1 MELEWKEEQKSC
13 LQNLALKTLMESEA
27 KHSKALR
34 LHSTK
39 LGRKRPDVGE
49 GVRSGYPC
57 ITGCSTLTRGGV
69 HSC

>member
-1 MELEWKEEQKSC
+1 
-13 LQNLALKTLMESEA
+13 MESEA

-49 GVRSGYPC
+49 GVRSGYPA
-57 ITGCSTLTRGGV
+57 LQAALL
-69 HSC
+69 